1 MMAGRYAPLIAATLE
16 QVSQHRDFPQWVLAG
31 EIPAQVVKILLHSA
45 KTSYG
50 SLPTRWCA
58 SAQRQVQE
66 TYKAWLKR
74 RTAQSS
80 VVCIAF
86 CRFVVEAGEPL
97 RRALAG

>member
-50 SLPTRWCA
+50 GLPTRWCA

-74 RTAQSS
+74 RTAQSG
-80 VVCIAF
+80 VVYVALCGITLE
-86 CRFVVEAGEPL
+86 VGEPL
-97 RRALAG
+97 KRALAG